1 MIICGWSHRW
11 TRNWIW
17 RAFLFCFA
25 IISLIANNETI
36 SLHILLA
43 LWDVLRKVPC
53 QTCNGLSQHQV
64 FLFQK
69 HKNPFSLDSFAVARA
84 SISSHRDDGNVHF
97 VIYLFLLF
105 FHTKNSNLDMFSIR
119 TSVRVSKSTARW
131 RGGGVLKTYSTFRE
145 NSARVL
151 VKFNPDKGKTL
162 SRMCAI

>member
-1 MIICGWSHRW
+1 MFCVKYLVRHATVCHNIKCSCS
-11 TRNWIW
+11 RNIKT
-17 RAFLFCFA
+17 LFRLTLLRLLEHLFHH
-25 IISLIANNETI
+25 IVTTET
-36 SLHILLA
+36 
-43 LWDVLRKVPC
+43 
-53 QTCNGLSQHQV
+53 
-64 FLFQK
+64 
-69 HKNPFSLDSFAVARA
+69 
-84 SISSHRDDGNVHF
+84 SI